1 MKDNQEADEI
11 KKDIQNEEEVEPV
24 EEPTSEETVDKNKEA
39 EDETDKK
46 KEEKKPFLKKV
57 KKKEKKS
64 KLQEPEYEE
73 NDGEDEEYEEEEY
86 DEEYEDEDDDDEEY
100 EESGK
105 GKIILISV
113 IVAALIAA
121 GGVITYQKIKSNN
134 DEQRQEQ
141 LQEQTNNIT
150 ATPEAEQEEANP
162 EASEAPEEEVS
173 TTPIETATPIPTST
187 PKPLPTE
194 TPTPTPFQDSATDTT
209 ETAQN
214 ITDDTET
221 ISNLDGEQ
229 QEAAGVIFLGD
240 SRFRAM
246 ANIATGG
253 SDLWECSSSG
263 DYSWMTGTAFSDVD
277 AKVGNNTK
285 VFINMGIN
293 DILNYQAYAAAIN
306 AKAQEWQ
313 AKGASVY
320 FVAVGPVSETSTILN
335 TDIATF
341 NTYMYNNLS
350 IPFIDAY
357 NYLVENGFETTDGQ
371 TYTDTTST
379 ILYSYLNGLIG
390 R

>member
-1 MKDNQEADEI
+1 MEDNKNNNPEQDEI
-11 KKDIQNEEEVEPV
+11 ESI
-24 EEPTSEETVDKNKEA
+24 DKNPDDSEYEKE
-39 EDETDKK
+39 EKTEKPEQDKKEKVFLHKSKK
-46 KEEKKPFLKKV
+46 KEE
-57 KKKEKKS
+57 S
-64 KLQEPEYEE
+64 KEYE
-73 NDGEDEEYEEEEY
+73 DDEEDEEEEY
-86 DEEYEDEDDDDEEY
+86 EYDDDDEEY
-100 EESGK
+100 EEGGK
-105 GKIILISV
+105 GKVIIVAV

-134 DEQRQEQ
+134 DQQRQEI
-141 LQEQTNNIT
+141 QEQTNNIT
-150 ATPEAEQEEANP
+150 ATPAQEEPLQTETEDDSEEAEDELSA
-162 EASEAPEEEVS
+162 
-173 TTPIETATPIPTST
+173 TPVETQTPIPTST

-194 TPTPTPFQDSATDTT
+194 TPTPTPFQDATVA
-209 ETAQN
+209 ETAQEV
-214 ITDDTET
+214 TDEDET
-221 ISNLDGEQ
+221 ILSTADDQ

-263 DYSWMTGTAFSDVD
+263 DYSWMTTTAFSDVD
-277 AKVGNNTK
+277 KKVGNNTK

-293 DILNYQAYAAAIN
+293 DILNYQAYASAIN

-320 FVAVGPVSETSTILN
+320 FVAVGPVSENSTILN
-335 TDIATF
+335 TDISTF
-341 NTYMYNNLS
+341 NTYMYNNLN

-357 NYLVENGFETTDGQ
+357 NYLVETGFETTDGQ
-371 TYTDTTST
+371 TYTDTTCS